1 METHMSHIY
10 SVTQLSQEIKN
21 LLESRADFRN
31 IFVQGEISNYKQHT
45 SGHHYMTLKDAG
57 GAISAVLF
65 RADAQRLR
73 FQLANG
79 MKVIARGRV
88 SSFPKTGQV
97 QLYLADLMPDGAG
110 ALHLAFEQRKEKLYR
125 EGLFDAAHK
134 KPLPSMPET
143 IALVTSPTGAAVHDM
158 LRILARRF
166 PLARVQIW
174 GVLVQGDKA
183 GDSIARAIAAVNAH
197 GQAQVIVVGRGGGSL
212 EDLWAFNEEVVA
224 RAIFASKIPVVSAV
238 GHEPDV
244 TISDFVADLRAP
256 TPSGAAEL
264 IVPDSAELRLQLDRQ
279 MERLDHAVRKQLA
292 ETRTRTAVLA
302 ERLGRYAPAQYAAE
316 QRRRVELLEMRLT
329 QAMQH
334 RLRECRSQLV
344 RRSEQLTRLRV
355 LDRQSARLSACAG
368 RLQAL
373 SPLSV
378 LARGFSVVTD
388 SAGDLVTDSKQLASG
403 DMVKLQLASGSAQAQ
418 IRSVTQERKA
428 TCQKN

>member
-1 METHMSHIY
+1 MSHIY

-65 RADAQRLR
+65 RTDAQRLR

-183 GDSIARAIAAVNAH
+183 GESIARAIKAVNAH
-197 GQAQVIVVGRGGGSL
+197 GQAQVMVVGRGGGSL
-212 EDLWAFNEEVVA
+212 EGSFWAFNEEVVA

-244 TISDFVADLRAP
+244 TISDFTADLRAP

-264 IVPDSAELRLQLDRQ
+264 IVPDCAELRLQLDRQ
-279 MERLDHAVRKQLA
+279 LERLAHAVRKQLT
-292 ETRTRTAVLA
+292 ETRTRTAVLV

-316 QRRRVELLEMRLT
+316 QRRRVELWK
-329 QAMQH
+329 
-334 RLRECRSQLV
+334 
-344 RRSEQLTRLRV
+344 
-355 LDRQSARLSACAG
+355 
-368 RLQAL
+368 
-373 SPLSV
+373 
-378 LARGFSVVTD
+378 RG
-388 SAGDLVTDSKQLASG
+388 
-403 DMVKLQLASGSAQAQ
+403 
-418 IRSVTQERKA
+418 
-428 TCQKN
+428 

>member
-1 METHMSHIY
+1 MSHIY

-73 FQLANG
+73 FRLANG

-125 EGLFDAAHK
+125 EGLFDAAYK
-134 KPLPSMPET
+134 KPLPPMPET
-143 IALVTSPTGAAVHDM
+143 IALVTSPTGAAVRDM

-197 GQAQVIVVGRGGGSL
+197 GEADVIVVGRGGGSL
-212 EDLWAFNEEVVA
+212 EDLWAFNEENVA

-264 IVPDSAELRLQLDRQ
+264 IVPDAAELRLQLDRQ
-279 MERLDHAVRKQLA
+279 MERLAHAIRQRM
-292 ETRTRTAVLA
+292 TQSRTRTVMLS
-302 ERLGRYAPAQYAAE
+302 ERLHRYAPAQYVAE
-316 QRRRVELLEMRLT
+316 QHRRVEELHTRLT
-329 QAMQH
+329 QAMKRKLENSH
-334 RLRECRSQLV
+334 SQLT
-344 RRSEQLTRLRV
+344 RKSEQLEKLPALL
-355 LDRQSARLSACAG
+355 LDRQRARLSACAG

-378 LARGFSVVTD
+378 LARGFSMVTD
-388 SAGDLVTDSKQLASG
+388 QKGNLVADSKQIKPGDVVKLRLASG
-403 DMVKLQLASGSAQAQ
+403 TAQAQ
-418 IRSVTQERKA
+418 IQSVTQEREA
-428 TCQKN
+428 SCQRN